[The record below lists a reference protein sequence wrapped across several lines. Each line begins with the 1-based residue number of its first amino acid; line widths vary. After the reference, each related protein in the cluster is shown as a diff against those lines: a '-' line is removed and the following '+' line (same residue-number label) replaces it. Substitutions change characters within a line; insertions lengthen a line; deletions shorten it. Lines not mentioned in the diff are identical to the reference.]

1 MKPRKIIMRL
11 SLLQTAS
18 KMVSRDNNLHNSKS
32 ELEEQLIQ
40 QHYGLV
46 VSQALTFAS
55 DDRGALEDYI
65 QVGLIGLL
73 KAIRKYDE
81 AKAKFSTFAS
91 VCIKNELINFSNRSL
106 KRNKKVK
113 IMYNTDLVSNLSENA
128 KYYYLDKEHLFEI
141 EHALLTK
148 EQKLILKRKLENHSN
163 REIAE
168 EIGCSKGSLKNKFR
182 QIIKL
187 LRDAHVDE

>member
-11 SLLQTAS
+11 NLLQTAS

-46 VSQALTFAS
+46 VAQALTFAS

-106 KRNKKVK
+106 KRNKNVK

-128 KYYYLDKEHLFEI
+128 KYYYLDKEHLIEI

-148 EQKLILKRKLENHSN
+148 EQKLILKRKLLKSN
-163 REIAE
+163 
-168 EIGCSKGSLKNKFR
+168 SKN
-182 QIIKL
+182 
-187 LRDAHVDE
+187 

>member
-141 EHALLTK
+141 EHGLLTK

-187 LRDAHVDE
+187 LREAHVDE

>member
-1 MKPRKIIMRL
+1 M
-11 SLLQTAS
+11 
-18 KMVSRDNNLHNSKS
+18 DNNTK
-32 ELEEQLIQ
+32 ELEELLVQ

-46 VSQALTFAS
+46 VSQALSFCGRTS
-55 DDRGALEDYI
+55 LLDDYI

-187 LRDAHVDE
+187 LREAHVDE

>member
-1 MKPRKIIMRL
+1 MD
-11 SLLQTAS
+11 LLQIIL
-18 KMVSRDNNLHNSKS
+18 KMDRDHNLDESKS
-32 ELEEQLIQ
+32 KLEEQLIQ

-46 VSQALTFAS
+46 VAQALAFTN

-73 KAIRKYDE
+73 KAIRKYDK

-91 VCIKNELINFSNRSL
+91 VCIKNELINFANRSL
-106 KRNKKVK
+106 KKNKKVK
-113 IMYNTDLVSNLSENA
+113 IMYNTDLMSNLSENA
-128 KYYYLDKEHLFEI
+128 KYYYLEKENLFEI
-141 EHALLTK
+141 EHGLLTE
-148 EQKLILKRKLENHSN
+148 EQKFILRRKMENHSN

-187 LRDAHVDE
+187 LREAHFDE

>member
-141 EHALLTK
+141 EHELLTK

-187 LRDAHVDE
+187 LREAHVDE